1 MKVTW
6 NTSMEKLDA
15 LETCMNEWLQTE
27 EHRWFEPSTSIMF
40 QHIHYQRHLEFTM
53 GIGHNGYVPLSSS
66 TRGNWARLR
75 GNRVFYSNWQDW
87 GLRLARKTAFS
98 AAAQYFSRQLG
109 IIAAESPIPIVYA
122 NRESQIWENSDFV
135 PSDVDDVSSVVN
147 MQQPTSPRSP
157 KSPWAP
163 ARSSG
168 LAHGDGSK
176 EVSWLGFHPPTNQ
189 PSALRARR
197 AKSKKSVMRSQMGD
211 GDG

>member
-1 MKVTW
+1 
-6 NTSMEKLDA
+6 
-15 LETCMNEWLQTE
+15 MNEWLQTE
-27 EHRWFEPSTSIMF
+27 EHRWFEPSTSITF

-53 GIGHNGYVPLSSS
+53 GIGHNG
-66 TRGNWARLR
+66 T
-75 GNRVFYSNWQDW
+75 WQDW
-87 GLRLARKTAFS
+87 SLRLARKTAFS

-122 NRESQIWENSDFV
+122 NRDTQVWEYPDLV
-135 PSDVDDVSSVVN
+135 VDDGSSVIN
-147 MQQPTSPRSP
+147 MQQPNSPRSP

-163 ARSSG
+163 VHPSG
-168 LAHGDGSK
+168 LAHGHGPGEK
-176 EVSWLGFHPPTNQ
+176 VSWLGFEPPTNQ